1 MQYEELPVPGDDSWD
16 QQSEPPTQPYDL
28 WTRTNLG
35 ENFPDP
41 ITPLS
46 ATLWPTFFLLGRMPT
61 KAERSADAPPL
72 PKFQCFYGRVYVN
85 EGVVIHSAVE
95 AGIPTSFIDTTWGS
109 SGRGLRKSDESFHF
123 FRLLRRLPSMARI
136 GMSQARQ
143 QPKTPKQKEQ
153 KVPNVSGEKLFMEVN
168 QWVDQFQQQDM
179 QRLDDRALWRRWIPL
194 WIERGKAMRSVFV
207 TAVLAAVAFYFLDR
221 RVSKWTGKQGQATML
236 VQALSGVYTAEVGPA
251 LWSMAQ
257 TLRASHL
264 DDFVQSHPAVEA
276 LALLQ
281 ERQEA
286 QPFMAELQA
295 FIQRHGYRCPNDA
308 ELHNPRWAEAP
319 AQVIELIAS
328 YLRADESLSPIKAEH
343 HRQQEREEMTAQIAA
358 QLNPIRRR
366 IFRWL
371 LSQAQKR
378 IRMRD
383 NNRSY
388 VAKYLYPMRLLLV
401 ELGRR
406 WTERGWLES
415 PDDIFFLTLY
425 EIDDI
430 MSESNAPEPGKDLA
444 TVVLARRAAFDY
456 WHTITAPSALGPGG
470 IPLPDPEPTGTF
482 LQGLPASTGRVRGVA
497 RLVWNLSEASRL
509 STGDILVTQGTD
521 PGWTPVF
528 PLVSGLV
535 LEVGG
540 QLSHGAIV
548 AREYGI
554 PAVINVP
561 GALHFIQDG
570 QTIEVDGSCGRVY
583 LDVAGSSS

>member
-1 MQYEELPVPGDDSWD
+1 MQYEELPVPGDDAWD
-16 QQSEPPTQPYDL
+16 RQPEPPTQPYDL

-35 ENFPDP
+35 ENFPNP

-72 PKFQCFYGRVYVN
+72 PKFQRFYGRVYVN
-85 EGVVIHSAVE
+85 EGVVIHSAMEV
-95 AGIPTSFIDTTWGS
+95 GIPTSFIDTTWGS

-123 FRLLRRLPSMARI
+123 FRLLRRLPSIVRTGI
-136 GMSQARQ
+136 SQSRQ

-153 KVPNVSGEKLFMEVN
+153 KVPNLSGEKLFAQVD

-179 QRLDDRALWRRWIPL
+179 QQLDDRALWTHWIPL

-207 TAVLAAVAFYFLDR
+207 TAALAAVAFYFLDR
-221 RVSKWTGKQGQATML
+221 RVSKWTGKQGQATVL
-236 VQALSGVYTAEVGPA
+236 VQALSGVYTADVGQA

-257 TLRASHL
+257 TLRTLHL
-264 DDFVQSHPAVEA
+264 DDIVQSHPAVEA

-281 ERQEA
+281 ERSEA
-286 QPFMAELQA
+286 QPFIAEFQA
-295 FIQRHGYRCPNDA
+295 FLRRHGYRCPNDA
-308 ELHNPRWAEAP
+308 ELHNPRWADAP
-319 AQVIELIAS
+319 APVIELITS
-328 YLRADESLSPIKAEH
+328 YLRADESMSPVKAEQR
-343 HRQQEREEMTAQIAA
+343 RQLEREEVTARIAA

-366 IFRWL
+366 IFHWL
-371 LSQAQKR
+371 LSQAQNR
-378 IRMRD
+378 IRLRD

-388 VAKYLYPMRLLLV
+388 VAKYLYPMRLLLA

-406 WTERGWLES
+406 WAEKGRLES

-430 MSESNAPEPGKDLA
+430 ISASNAPEPGEDLA
-444 TVVLARRAAFDY
+444 TVVSARRAAFDY
-456 WHTITAPSALGPGG
+456 WHSITAPSALGPGG
-470 IPLPDPEPTGTF
+470 IPLPDPEPAGSH
-482 LQGLPASTGRVRGVA
+482 LQGLPASSGRVRGKA

-570 QTIEVDGSCGRVY
+570 QTIEVDGSSGRVY
-583 LDVAGSSS
+583 LDVIGSSS